1 MKTKFM
7 IGGSTVHIFNMNEET
22 SLDILPPRVYTVKYN
37 QFEGFFLGVTKD
49 KLDLPLK
56 IYGNTPQ
63 RVQKCLDTY
72 TDRNASTGI
81 LLTGDKGT
89 GKTLLMSLLA
99 NEIIDKLN
107 IPVILVKEAYGGAAF
122 TSFIESIGE
131 CALVFDEI
139 GKMYS
144 SGNGHND
151 SDTIPQTAL
160 LSLMDGV
167 DKTKRMFIMTEN
179 SEFDINDFMLNR
191 PSRIYYHFKYNKLDE
206 ASTIGYCGDYG
217 VSPKVT
223 KEIIDLSRRSRIFS
237 FDMLQ
242 TIVEE
247 HLRYNYTVEEA
258 AEDLNID
265 TREERGAMIEV
276 LKIVERGTEL
286 EREIFDT
293 PYIQKP
299 DSGYTYIKVKSNK
312 AARAD
317 TPQVVGNNKCT
328 EVESD
333 SEVDYQEIYVQDK
346 DLQYEK
352 DGKLVYETD
361 QFVFIAKDMVIPRTD
376 YFKMF

>member
-22 SLDILPPRVYTVKYN
+22 SLDVLPPRVYTIKYN

-49 KLDLPLK
+49 RLDLPPK
-56 IYGNTPQ
+56 IYGITPQ

-72 TDRNASTGI
+72 TDRTASTGI

-99 NEIIDKLN
+99 NEIIDKLKM
-107 IPVILVKEAYGGAAF
+107 PVILIKEAYSGGAF
-122 TSFIESIGE
+122 TSFIESLGE

-144 SGNGHND
+144 SGNGHTDND
-151 SDTIPQTAL
+151 AIPQTAL

-206 ASTIGYCGDYG
+206 ESVIGYCTDYN
-217 VSPKVT
+217 VAALVT

-247 HLRYNYTVEEA
+247 HLRYSSSIDEITV
-258 AEDLNID
+258 DLNID
-265 TREERGAMIEV
+265 TREEKGAMIEI
-276 LKIVERGTEL
+276 LKVVEVGTEV
-286 EREIFDT
+286 EREIFET
-293 PYIQKP
+293 PYVNKP
-299 DSGYTYIKVKSNK
+299 DNGYTYIKVKSNK
-312 AARAD
+312 AARAN
-317 TPQVVGNNKCT
+317 TPQPVSSGT
-328 EVESD
+328 D
-333 SEVDYQEIYVQDK
+333 IAEVDNSDDDYDEIYVRDK
-346 DLQYEK
+346 DLAYEK

-361 QFVFIAKDMVIPRTD
+361 KFIFVAKDMTLTRTN